1 METVRAGPSGEKLDT
16 PRHRALGSSS
26 RVAILSLVRAAS
38 PGTPATDSGRAT
50 VYASSTTVDAGP
62 AAVAAGLTTAEV
74 ADRTGLH
81 PSTVRAHLDRL
92 LAAGLL
98 VKTRASNGAP
108 GRPAW
113 RYRTAAPAPAPAP
126 YRALAA
132 ALLAHLAADGDGMA
146 AARQA
151 GQAWGRQLASTT
163 ARDDPAEAVMAVL
176 RELGFDPRPQP
187 APVGPGHPATGVT
200 VHLHSCPFLE
210 LVGRTPGVMCA
221 LHAGVIHGVLRA
233 ADPPRATAVLEPF
246 AAPDACVVE
255 VRPAGVATEAVVEVR
270 PAGVATEAEP

>member
-1 METVRAGPSGEKLDT
+1 METSQAGPSGEQPDA
-16 PRHRALGSSS
+16 PQHRALGSSS
-26 RVAILSLVRAAS
+26 RVAILSLVRAA
-38 PGTPATDSGRAT
+38 G
-50 VYASSTTVDAGP
+50 
-62 AAVAAGLTTAEV
+62 AGLTTAEITE
-74 ADRTGLH
+74 RTGLH

-163 ARDDPAEAVMAVL
+163 ARDDPAEAVMAAL

-233 ADPPRATAVLEPF
+233 ADPPRATSVLEPF

-255 VRPAGVATEAVVEVR
+255 VRPAGVATQ
-270 PAGVATEAEP
+270 AEP